1 MKNNLVDFE
10 SIRNKKLQD
19 KIEEEEKK
27 QKEEK
32 QKKNEELFIST
43 VTKST
48 LELTPDEM
56 LAYQEVGVL
65 CTFIVEDMYSMCITT
80 FREQLYVLNH
90 IGGKFEFLGKLEDVV
105 SRGIFGGK

>member
-1 MKNNLVDFE
+1 MKNNLIDFE

-48 LELTPDEM
+48 LELM
-56 LAYQEVGVL
+56 R
-65 CTFIVEDMYSMCITT
+65 C
-80 FREQLYVLNH
+80 
-90 IGGKFEFLGKLEDVV
+90 
-105 SRGIFGGK
+105 